1 MNTKFE
7 TNILNNGLT
16 VKHLKNEH
24 LHSVNIGIYARKL
37 PEKICGIA
45 HMTEHMFFRR
55 LCDIPQR
62 QLYFE
67 TDKIGATLNGATY
80 ADFICL
86 VSFKIC
92 NIKSV
97 QPVIDRRIADT
108 IEADFVRFPVNLH
121 MRLFNCQQI

>member
-86 VSFKIC
+86 DITVSPSKI
-92 NIKSV
+92 
-97 QPVIDRRIADT
+97 
-108 IEADFVRFPVNLH
+108 
-121 MRLFNCQQI
+121 